1 MATITEMQQALSE
14 LINSEGFDIPGLD
27 KESVLSNYVEIKH
40 KNELDEIED
49 EEEREKEKKRLIEL
63 YENTAGNFF
72 DYCIM
77 QIKLKYQAIVE
88 GCEQMVQ
95 SISSAISS
103 TVIPS
108 VLTVGTATSTANPA
122 YTALENQQKKNN
134 FKAIL
139 KNLSLMMADLLQMA
153 INILFVVPDAVIS
166 LIETLTTT
174 KQVIETIP

>member
-1 MATITEMQQALSE
+1 MKE
-14 LINSEGFDIPGLD
+14 L
-27 KESVLSNYVEIKH
+27 
-40 KNELDEIED
+40 
-49 EEEREKEKKRLIEL
+49 
-63 YENTAGNFF
+63 
-72 DYCIM
+72 

-88 GCEQMVQ
+88 GCEQMLQ

-103 TVIPS
+103 TIIPS
-108 VLTVGTATSTANPA
+108 VLTVGSATSSANPA

-153 INILFVVPDAVIS
+153 INILFIIPDAVIS

>member
-1 MATITEMQQALSE
+1 MATIAQMQQALSD
-14 LINSEGFDIPGLD
+14 LINAEGFDIPGLD
-27 KESVLSNYVEIKH
+27 KESVLSNYVEVKH
-40 KNELDEIED
+40 QGELDKLEG
-49 EEEREKEKKRLIEL
+49 EEREKEKQRLIEL
-63 YENTAGNFF
+63 YENMAGNFF

-88 GCEQMVQ
+88 GCEQMLQ

-122 YTALENQQKKNN
+122 YTVLENQQKKNN

-153 INILFVVPDAVIS
+153 INILFIVPDAVIS

>member
-1 MATITEMQQALSE
+1 MATIAQMQQALSD
-14 LINSEGFDIPGLD
+14 LINAEGFDIPGLD
-27 KESVLSNYVEIKH
+27 KESVLSNYVEVKH
-40 KNELDEIED
+40 QNELDKLEG
-49 EEEREKEKKRLIEL
+49 EEREKEKQRLIEL

-88 GCEQMVQ
+88 GCEQMLQ

-103 TVIPS
+103 TIIPS
-108 VLTVGTATSTANPA
+108 VLTVGSATSSANPA

-153 INILFVVPDAVIS
+153 INILFIVPDAVIS